1 MNKKLLAVVLI
12 PIFAAL
18 AAWAVT
24 PQKWTFRS
32 VDDFLRGKFNGV
44 SLSSDADLAL
54 APREETL
61 NGPTE
66 DFYLSFL
73 PTSEG
78 AAFLG
83 TGHSGRVYRISREG
97 KIEPYAQLPEMD
109 VTCLALD
116 PRGVL
121 YAGTSPNGKIYKIA
135 AAGKAEPFFDPSERY
150 IWSLAF
156 APDNGHLLAAVG
168 ESGGIYEI
176 LPEGEGR
183 LVFKTPENHILCMK
197 FDRNGDIL
205 AGSGGAGLVYRIS
218 RTGKGAVVFESG
230 FEEVRSLALD
240 LDGNVYAAA
249 GGAQVRARREEPAAL
264 SAGGKDA
271 DVAVTVSAVAVAAE
285 AAAAA
290 PQAVPAKA
298 PAAKTAPSPAPAG
311 REPGALFMVG
321 PDGVAKKLWS
331 SPEEMIYALTW
342 NESVKKIYFGTGPK
356 GRLFAADR
364 EGKTTLV
371 LQKNSEQ
378 IFGLEPVG
386 VRTYVLADN
395 PTQLG
400 VLYPDQRLSGEYLSP
415 VLDARIVS
423 SWGRIAWTADGPQGA
438 TLQFQT
444 RSGNSY
450 EPGPG
455 WSDWSPPYSKADG
468 EQVLSPK
475 GRYLQFKA
483 LFKAITSPAG
493 PVLSKLGIFYLQ
505 TNVAPEVTH
514 VDVLPPNE
522 VFLKLP
528 LDQDEVILGGER
540 RSADPAPKKD
550 DVLRQIAAKKV
561 ERKGY
566 QTIDW
571 DADDE
576 NGDAL
581 AYTISIRQE
590 GDKVWRVLEERW
602 TETLYTFNTA
612 NFPDGVYTVKI
623 TASDLPSNPPDLEK
637 KGEKVTPPLTIDN
650 TPPVLK
656 NFQAVRDGAG
666 LAVSFAAEDALS
678 AIKDVK
684 YLIRPDDWRIVFP
697 EDGICDS
704 RQESFKFKAALP
716 SGADGLITIMVKDA
730 AGNVLT
736 FKSAF

>member
-1 MNKKLLAVVLI
+1 MKNKILAVLSAT
-12 PIFAAL
+12 IFASL
-18 AAWAVT
+18 AAWAVS
-24 PQKWTFRS
+24 PQKWAFQGY
-32 VDDFLRGKFNGV
+32 DDFLRGKFGGV
-44 SLSSDADLAL
+44 SLSSDAAL
-54 APREETL
+54 SLGPREDVL

-73 PTSEG
+73 PASDG
-78 AAFLG
+78 AAYLG
-83 TGHSGRVYRISREG
+83 TGHSGRIYRISKEG
-97 KIEPYAQLPEMD
+97 KAEPYAQLPEMD

-116 PRGVL
+116 PKGVL
-121 YAGTSPNGKIYKIA
+121 FAGTSPNGKIYKIA
-135 AAGKAEPFFDPSERY
+135 ASGKADVFFDPSERY

-183 LVFKTPENHILCMK
+183 LVFKTPENHILCLK

-205 AGSGGAGLVYRIS
+205 AGAGGAGLVYRIS
-218 RTGKGAVVFESG
+218 RTGKGAVIFESG
-230 FEEVRSLALD
+230 YEEVRSLALD
-240 LDGNVYAAA
+240 LDGNIYAAA
-249 GGAQVRARREEPAAL
+249 GGTAVRARREDLAPAP
-264 SAGGKDA
+264 AGRDA
-271 DVAVTVSAVAVAAE
+271 DVAVTISAAAVSATPAPS
-285 AAAAA
+285 AA
-290 PQAVPAKA
+290 PAQVQASKA
-298 PAAKTAPSPAPAG
+298 PAASGPSG
-311 REPGALFMVG
+311 REPGALFRIG

-331 SPEEMIYALTW
+331 SPEDMIYSLFW
-342 NESVKKIYFGTGPK
+342 NESAKKIYFGTGPK
-356 GRLFAADR
+356 GRLFYADKD
-364 EGKTTLV
+364 GKTTLV
-371 LQKNSEQ
+371 LQKSSEQ

-386 VRTYVLADN
+386 VRTYILADN
-395 PTQLG
+395 PTQLS
-400 VLYPDQRLSGEYLSP
+400 VLYPEQRLSGEFLSP

-423 SWGRIAWTADGPQGA
+423 SWGRISWAADQPQGA

-444 RSGNSY
+444 RSGNSF

-455 WSDWSPPYSKADG
+455 WSDWSPPYSKQDG

-483 LFKAITSPAG
+483 LFKAIASPSG
-493 PVLSKLGIFYLQ
+493 PILTKMAVFYLQ
-505 TNVAPEVTH
+505 TNVAPDVTLIEA
-514 VDVLPPNE
+514 LPPNE

-528 LDQDEVILGGER
+528 MDQDDVILGAER
-540 RSADPAPKKD
+540 RSPDPAPKKD
-550 DVLRQIAAKKV
+550 DSLRQISMKKA

-566 QTIDW
+566 QTITW
-571 DADDE
+571 DADDD
-576 NGDAL
+576 NGDTL

-590 GDKVWRVLEERW
+590 GDKAWRILEDRW
-602 TETLYTFNTA
+602 PETLYSFNTL
-612 NFPDGVYTVKI
+612 NFPDGVYVLKV

-637 KGEKVTPPLTIDN
+637 KGERTTPPLVIDN

-666 LAVSFAAEDALS
+666 LAVSFLAEDALS

-684 YLIRPDDWRIVFP
+684 YLIRPDEWRMVFP

-704 RQESFKFKAALP
+704 RQESFKFKAAIP
-716 SGADGLITIMVKDA
+716 TGADGLITIMVKDA